1 MTYFYFKQAGS
12 EAERLVEIRKA
23 VGDSIARMRQQAG
36 MTQEV
41 VAEKLG
47 IGPEA
52 VSRMERGVGSV
63 TAERLIVLAEM
74 FSCRADELL
83 LQASH
88 RPMDQGAEL
97 AGLLENLP
105 AAERSYLMESLRN
118 FCRYVLERQQVGGS
132 RA

>member
-1 MTYFYFKQAGS
+1 MTNYYFKNDRTEG
-12 EAERLVEIRKA
+12 ERLVEIRRA
-23 VGDSIARMRQQAG
+23 VGDSIGRRRQQAG
-36 MTQEV
+36 MTQEA

-63 TAERLIVLAEM
+63 TAERLIVLAEL

-83 LQASH
+83 LQASD
-88 RPMDQGAEL
+88 RATDQAAEI

-105 AAERSYLMESLRN
+105 PPERAYLVDSLRK
-118 FCRYVLERQQVGGS
+118 FCSYVNERENKHT
-132 RA
+132 RK

>member
-1 MTYFYFKQAGS
+1 MKDFEIKQGAT
-12 EAERLVEIRKA
+12 EAERLGDIRKA
-23 VGDSIARMRQQAG
+23 VGESIGRMRQKAG
-36 MTQEV
+36 MTQEA

-83 LQASH
+83 LQASDRATDH
-88 RPMDQGAEL
+88 AAEI

-105 AAERSYLMESLRN
+105 PVERAYLMDSLRK
-118 FCRYVLERQQVGGS
+118 FCSYVYERESKRG
-132 RA
+132 AK

>member
-1 MTYFYFKQAGS
+1 MTNNYFKQDGT
-12 EAERLVEIRKA
+12 EGERLVEMRKA
-23 VGDSIARMRQQAG
+23 VGDAIGRRRQRAG
-36 MTQEV
+36 MTQEA

-88 RPMDQGAEL
+88 RPADQAGEL
-97 AGLLENLP
+97 ASLLEGLP
-105 AAERSYLMESLRN
+105 SGERLYLMESIRN
-118 FCRYVLERQQVGGS
+118 FCRYVVERGGAP
-132 RA
+132 R

>member
-1 MTYFYFKQAGS
+1 MTSYYFNHDGS

-23 VGDSIARMRQQAG
+23 VGDSIGRRRQRAG
-36 MTQEV
+36 MTQEA

-88 RPMDQGAEL
+88 RPADQAAEL
-97 AGLLENLP
+97 AGLMEGLP
-105 AAERSYLMESLRN
+105 EGERRYLMESLRN
-118 FCRYVLERQQVGGS
+118 FCRYVQEREQVKAD
-132 RA
+132 RP

>member
-1 MTYFYFKQAGS
+1 MTNYYFKQDGS
-12 EAERLVEIRKA
+12 EADRLIEIRKA
-23 VGDSIARMRQQAG
+23 VGDSIGRMRQQAG
-36 MTQEV
+36 MTQET

-74 FSCRADELL
+74 FSCRADQLL

-88 RPMDQGAEL
+88 RPTDQGAEL
-97 AGLLENLP
+97 AGLLESLP
-105 AAERSYLMESLRN
+105 PPERLYLMESLRN
-118 FCRYVLERQQVGGS
+118 FCRYVLEREQVKAN
-132 RA
+132 RP

>member
-1 MTYFYFKQAGS
+1 MTNPHIKHDGI
-12 EAERLVEIRKA
+12 EGERLVAMRKA
-23 VGDSIARMRQQAG
+23 VGDSIGRRRQQAG
-36 MTQEV
+36 MTQEA

-63 TAERLIVLAEM
+63 TAERLIVLAEL

-83 LQASH
+83 LQASD
-88 RPMDQGAEL
+88 RSTDQAAEL

-105 AAERSYLMESLRN
+105 AFERAYLMDSLRK
-118 FCRYVLERQQVGGS
+118 FCSFVYERGKNGAHS
-132 RA
+132 